1 MYQAVS
7 RRGNQQLSHL
17 DADIQKLR
25 RGLEAAEQGEQRFAA
40 ANREH
45 IARLRTLQVE
55 TDAIRRTPIGLGK
68 ELSATQSGNAT
79 AASVLRQSER
89 TAERTTKRNSVF
101 PVNLSF
107 TDL

>member
-1 MYQAVS
+1 MYQTVL
-7 RRGNQQLSHL
+7 RRGNQQLSQL

-25 RGLEAAEQGEQRFAA
+25 RALEAAEQGEQRFAV

-45 IARLRTLQVE
+45 IARLRTLQME
-55 TDAIRRTPIGLGK
+55 TYAVRRTAIGLGK
-68 ELSATQSGNAT
+68 ELSETQSGNAAT
-79 AASVLRQSER
+79 ASVLRQSER
-89 TAERTTKRNSVF
+89 TTKRTTKRNSVF